1 MFSYFY
7 NKEVYIIT
15 KTKVKNDLGQIIENY
30 NKSKSFKA
38 DIQPMTEKSM
48 TRTWGRNLEAT
59 LEMYTDIALKVDDIV
74 LYNNETYVIE
84 ARVNWDSYSI
94 YALKDC
100 DINVTK

>member
-7 NKEVYIIT
+7 NKEVYTIT
-15 KTKVKNDLGQIIENY
+15 KTKVKNEIGQIVETY

-38 DIQPMTEKSM
+38 DIQPLTEKSM
-48 TRTWGRNLEAT
+48 TRIWGRNLEST
-59 LEMYTDIALKVDDIV
+59 LEMYTDIALKVDDVV
-74 LYNNETYVIE
+74 LYNGETYIIE

>member
-7 NKEVYIIT
+7 NKEVYTIT
-15 KTKVKNDLGQIIENY
+15 KTKVKNDLGQIIEIY

-38 DIQPMTEKSM
+38 DIQPMTEKTM
-48 TRTWGRNLEAT
+48 YTTWGRDLEST

-74 LYNNETYVIE
+74 LYNNETYVIA
-84 ARVNWDSYSI
+84 ARVNWDDYSI

>member
-7 NKEVYIIT
+7 NKEVYTIT
-15 KTKVKNDLGQIIENY
+15 KTKVKNDLGQLVESY
-30 NKSKSFKA
+30 SKDKSFKA
-38 DIQPMTEKSM
+38 DIQPLTEKSM

-94 YALKDC
+94 YALNDC

>member
-7 NKEVYIIT
+7 NKEVYTVT
-15 KTKVKNDLGQIIENY
+15 KTKVKNEIGQIVEIY
-30 NKSKSFKA
+30 SKDKSFKA
-38 DIQPMTEKSM
+38 DIQPLTEKSM

-59 LEMYTDIALKVDDIV
+59 LEMYADVALKVDDVV
-74 LYNNETYVIE
+74 LYNNETYLIE